1 MALSMEE
8 QRILAE
14 IERQLA
20 GEDPGLAVRLSRFG
34 RPGLA
39 AGLNTPRGRVLASF
53 LVVGVVALLSLMVY
67 SLMPLRMAPDGGAG
81 SRPTAAPTQPAQAAR
96 ASAPARPR
104 RRQQGGGQD
113 RNGRPNRQAGDA
125 PDGGPHTDR
134 KAPAAAG
141 CPAEHGRRAW
151 LGRQAS
157 RHSCSRYCSSP
168 SSCLRARWKSSPS
181 GSKSRSKSSSYSR
194 TTSARLRA

>member
-81 SRPTAAPTQPAQAAR
+81 EAKPDAPPPGARAQAAR
-96 ASAPARPR
+96 ASAL
-104 RRQQGGGQD
+104 G
-113 RNGRPNRQAGDA
+113 
-125 PDGGPHTDR
+125 
-134 KAPAAAG
+134 
-141 CPAEHGRRAW
+141 HGHA
-151 LGRQAS
+151 
-157 RHSCSRYCSSP
+157 
-168 SSCLRARWKSSPS
+168 
-181 GSKSRSKSSSYSR
+181 
-194 TTSARLRA
+194 

>member
-67 SLMPLRMAPDGGAG
+67 SLMPLRVAPDGGAG
-81 SRPTAAPTQPAQAAR
+81 SRSTAAPSQPAQAAQP
-96 ASAPARPR
+96 STPAT
-104 RRQQGGGQD
+104 
-113 RNGRPNRQAGDA
+113 A
-125 PDGGPHTDR
+125 
-134 KAPAAAG
+134 APAASKAADKTGTAG
-141 CPAEHGRRAW
+141 QTGQRRTRTRTRTGKHPRRLAAPPSAGAGPAG
-151 LGRQAS
+151 
-157 RHSCSRYCSSP
+157 
-168 SSCLRARWKSSPS
+168 
-181 GSKSRSKSSSYSR
+181 
-194 TTSARLRA
+194 

>member
-96 ASAPARPR
+96 ASAPATAAPAASKAAGKTGTAGQTGQRRTAARTRTGKHPR
-104 RRQQGGGQD
+104 RRAAPPSTG
-113 RNGRPNRQAGDA
+113 AG
-125 PDGGPHTDR
+125 
-134 KAPAAAG
+134 PAG
-141 CPAEHGRRAW
+141 
-151 LGRQAS
+151 
-157 RHSCSRYCSSP
+157 
-168 SSCLRARWKSSPS
+168 
-181 GSKSRSKSSSYSR
+181 
-194 TTSARLRA
+194 

>member
-53 LVVGVVALLSLMVY
+53 FVVGVVALLSLMVY
-67 SLMPLRMAPDGGAG
+67 SLMPLRVAPDGGAG
-81 SRPTAAPTQPAQAAR
+81 SRSTAAPTQPAQAAR
-96 ASAPARPR
+96 ASTPAT
-104 RRQQGGGQD
+104 
-113 RNGRPNRQAGDA
+113 A
-125 PDGGPHTDR
+125 
-134 KAPAAAG
+134 APAASQAAG
-141 CPAEHGRRAW
+141 KTGTAGQAGKRDTRRAAARTRT
-151 LGRQAS
+151 GKHARRRAAP
-157 RHSCSRYCSSP
+157 P
-168 SSCLRARWKSSPS
+168 STGAGPA
-181 GSKSRSKSSSYSR
+181 G
-194 TTSARLRA
+194 

>member
-67 SLMPLRMAPDGGAG
+67 SLMPLRVAPDGGAG
-81 SRPTAAPTQPAQAAR
+81 SRSTAAPTQPAQAAR
-96 ASAPARPR
+96 ASTPAT
-104 RRQQGGGQD
+104 
-113 RNGRPNRQAGDA
+113 A
-125 PDGGPHTDR
+125 
-134 KAPAAAG
+134 APAASQAAG
-141 CPAEHGRRAW
+141 KTGTAGQTGKRGTRRAAARTRT
-151 LGRQAS
+151 GKHARRRAA
-157 RHSCSRYCSSP
+157 SP
-168 SSCLRARWKSSPS
+168 STGAGPA
-181 GSKSRSKSSSYSR
+181 G
-194 TTSARLRA
+194 

>member
-67 SLMPLRMAPDGGAG
+67 SLMPLRVAPDGGAG
-81 SRPTAAPTQPAQAAR
+81 SRSTAAPTQPAQAAR
-96 ASAPARPR
+96 ASTPAT
-104 RRQQGGGQD
+104 
-113 RNGRPNRQAGDA
+113 A
-125 PDGGPHTDR
+125 
-134 KAPAAAG
+134 APAASQAAG
-141 CPAEHGRRAW
+141 KTGTAGQAGKRDTRRAAARTRT
-151 LGRQAS
+151 GKHARRRAAP
-157 RHSCSRYCSSP
+157 P
-168 SSCLRARWKSSPS
+168 STGAGPA
-181 GSKSRSKSSSYSR
+181 G
-194 TTSARLRA
+194 

>member
-67 SLMPLRMAPDGGAG
+67 SLMPLRVAPDGGAG
-81 SRPTAAPTQPAQAAR
+81 SRSTAAPTQPAQAAR
-96 ASAPARPR
+96 ASTPAT
-104 RRQQGGGQD
+104 
-113 RNGRPNRQAGDA
+113 A
-125 PDGGPHTDR
+125 
-134 KAPAAAG
+134 APAASQAAG
-141 CPAEHGRRAW
+141 KTGTAGQTGKRATRRATARTRT
-151 LGRQAS
+151 GKHARRRAAP
-157 RHSCSRYCSSP
+157 P
-168 SSCLRARWKSSPS
+168 STGAGPA
-181 GSKSRSKSSSYSR
+181 G
-194 TTSARLRA
+194 

>member
-67 SLMPLRMAPDGGAG
+67 SLMPLRVAPDGGAG
-81 SRPTAAPTQPAQAAR
+81 SRSTAAPTQPAQAAR
-96 ASAPARPR
+96 ASTPAT
-104 RRQQGGGQD
+104 
-113 RNGRPNRQAGDA
+113 A
-125 PDGGPHTDR
+125 
-134 KAPAAAG
+134 APAASKAAG
-141 CPAEHGRRAW
+141 KTGTAGQTGKRGTRRAAARTRT
-151 LGRQAS
+151 GKHARRRAA
-157 RHSCSRYCSSP
+157 SP
-168 SSCLRARWKSSPS
+168 STGAGPA
-181 GSKSRSKSSSYSR
+181 G
-194 TTSARLRA
+194 

>member
-67 SLMPLRMAPDGGAG
+67 SLMPLRVAPDGGAG
-81 SRPTAAPTQPAQAAR
+81 SRSTAAPTQPAQAAR
-96 ASAPARPR
+96 ASTPAT
-104 RRQQGGGQD
+104 
-113 RNGRPNRQAGDA
+113 A
-125 PDGGPHTDR
+125 
-134 KAPAAAG
+134 APAASQAAG
-141 CPAEHGRRAW
+141 KTGTAGQAGQRDTRRAAARTRT
-151 LGRQAS
+151 GKHARRRAAP
-157 RHSCSRYCSSP
+157 P
-168 SSCLRARWKSSPS
+168 STGAGPA
-181 GSKSRSKSSSYSR
+181 G
-194 TTSARLRA
+194 

>member
-67 SLMPLRMAPDGGAG
+67 SLMPLRVAPDGGAG
-81 SRPTAAPTQPAQAAR
+81 SRSTAAPTQPAQAAR
-96 ASAPARPR
+96 ASTPAT
-104 RRQQGGGQD
+104 
-113 RNGRPNRQAGDA
+113 A
-125 PDGGPHTDR
+125 
-134 KAPAAAG
+134 APAASKAAG
-141 CPAEHGRRAW
+141 KTGTAGQTGKRETRRAAARTRT
-151 LGRQAS
+151 GKHARRRAAP
-157 RHSCSRYCSSP
+157 P
-168 SSCLRARWKSSPS
+168 STGAGPA
-181 GSKSRSKSSSYSR
+181 G
-194 TTSARLRA
+194 

>member
-67 SLMPLRMAPDGGAG
+67 SLMPLRVAPDGGAG
-81 SRPTAAPTQPAQAAR
+81 SRSTAAPTQPAQAAR
-96 ASAPARPR
+96 ASTPGTA
-104 RRQQGGGQD
+104 
-113 RNGRPNRQAGDA
+113 
-125 PDGGPHTDR
+125 
-134 KAPAAAG
+134 APAASQAAG
-141 CPAEHGRRAW
+141 KTGTAGQAGKRDTRRAAARTRA
-151 LGRQAS
+151 GKHARRRAAP
-157 RHSCSRYCSSP
+157 P
-168 SSCLRARWKSSPS
+168 STGAGPA
-181 GSKSRSKSSSYSR
+181 G
-194 TTSARLRA
+194 

>member
-67 SLMPLRMAPDGGAG
+67 SLMPLRVAPDGGAG
-81 SRPTAAPTQPAQAAR
+81 SRSTAAPTQPAQAAR
-96 ASAPARPR
+96 ASTPAT
-104 RRQQGGGQD
+104 
-113 RNGRPNRQAGDA
+113 A
-125 PDGGPHTDR
+125 
-134 KAPAAAG
+134 APAASQAAG
-141 CPAEHGRRAW
+141 KTGTAGQAGKRDTRRAAARTRT
-151 LGRQAS
+151 GKHARRRAA
-157 RHSCSRYCSSP
+157 SP
-168 SSCLRARWKSSPS
+168 STGAGPA
-181 GSKSRSKSSSYSR
+181 G
-194 TTSARLRA
+194 

>member
-67 SLMPLRMAPDGGAG
+67 SLMPLRVAPDGGAG
-81 SRPTAAPTQPAQAAR
+81 SRSTAAPTQPAQAAR
-96 ASAPARPR
+96 ASTPAT
-104 RRQQGGGQD
+104 
-113 RNGRPNRQAGDA
+113 A
-125 PDGGPHTDR
+125 
-134 KAPAAAG
+134 APAASKAAG
-141 CPAEHGRRAW
+141 KTGTAGQTGKRETRRAAARTRT
-151 LGRQAS
+151 GKHARRRAA
-157 RHSCSRYCSSP
+157 SP
-168 SSCLRARWKSSPS
+168 STGAGPA
-181 GSKSRSKSSSYSR
+181 G
-194 TTSARLRA
+194 

>member
-96 ASAPARPR
+96 ASAPAPAAGKAAGKTGTAGQTGRPGTRRTAARTRTGKHPR
-104 RRQQGGGQD
+104 RRAAPPSTG
-113 RNGRPNRQAGDA
+113 AG
-125 PDGGPHTDR
+125 
-134 KAPAAAG
+134 PAG
-141 CPAEHGRRAW
+141 
-151 LGRQAS
+151 
-157 RHSCSRYCSSP
+157 
-168 SSCLRARWKSSPS
+168 
-181 GSKSRSKSSSYSR
+181 
-194 TTSARLRA
+194 